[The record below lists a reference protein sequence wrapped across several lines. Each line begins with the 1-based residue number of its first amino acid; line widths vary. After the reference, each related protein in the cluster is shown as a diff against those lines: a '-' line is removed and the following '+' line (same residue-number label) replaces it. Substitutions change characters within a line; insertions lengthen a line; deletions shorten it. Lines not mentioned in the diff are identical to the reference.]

1 MHHVYDSD
9 VSLNAV
15 PTYDVN
21 RHSGA
26 ETKKYVYAS
35 VHMIQGHL

>member
-26 ETKKYVYAS
+26 EQVYT
-35 VHMIQGHL
+35 